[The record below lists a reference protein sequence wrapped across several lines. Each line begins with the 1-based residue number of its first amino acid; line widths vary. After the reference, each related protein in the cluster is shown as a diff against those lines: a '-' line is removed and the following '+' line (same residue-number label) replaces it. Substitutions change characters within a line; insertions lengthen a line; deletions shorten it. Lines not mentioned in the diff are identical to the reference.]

1 MKIIFC
7 DNTLWGLVNFRGEV
21 IKYLKN
27 KGHEVVLVAP
37 EKEDKQTRTTIPDGV
52 HYIPIKMERTSLNP
66 IKDMKYFRT
75 MLHIF
80 RKEQPDYIF
89 TYTIKPNIYGSIAA
103 RLAGC
108 RSTAMMAGLGY
119 IFINDSIIL
128 RAARAFYQFGLSFAE
143 HIIVLNDYNRRLI
156 EQKHLCAPKKIVFL
170 EGGEGINID
179 NYKKYNNASNDTTF
193 LFIGRILW
201 DKGYDEFTKAAR
213 KVKVL
218 YPNVNFELLGSLDP
232 KYPKSVPE
240 ERLRKDE
247 EDGIVK
253 YIGFTHDMDKVFQRK
268 GIVITVPS
276 YNEGMNRALMEACA
290 SGKPIITSDIPGCRE
305 AVVEGKNGF
314 LVPARNADAL
324 AEAMLRYLHLSPQE
338 KQDFSDESRKKAENL
353 FDVQRVIAK
362 YTKIIHQNETL
373 MTNN

>member
-21 IKYLKN
+21 IKHLKSE
-27 KGHEVVLVAP
+27 GHEVVLVAP
-37 EKEDKQTRTTIPDGV
+37 EKEDKQMRTTIPDGV

-240 ERLRKDE
+240 VRLRKDE

-276 YNEGMNRALMEACA
+276 YSEGMNRALMEACA
-290 SGKPIITSDIPGCRE
+290 SGKPIITSDIPGSRE

>member
-37 EKEDKQTRTTIPDGV
+37 EKEDKQMRTTIPDGV

-156 EQKHLCAPKKIVFL
+156 EQKHLCAPKKLVFL

-218 YPNVNFELLGSLDP
+218 YPNV
-232 KYPKSVPE
+232 
-240 ERLRKDE
+240 
-247 EDGIVK
+247 K

-276 YNEGMNRALMEACA
+276 YSEGMNRALMEACA

-362 YTKIIHQNETL
+362 YTKIIHQNEAL